1 MDAFVDSKELIDTWE
16 GQGSRRSPEL
26 TSVTKELFF
35 SFFVLSSR
43 NFQISLTHVLSGENT
58 ADGPSQRLSSLDSR
72 LAGEAWERVEKA
84 F

>member
-35 SFFVLSSR
+35 FFFCPLS
-43 NFQISLTHVLSGENT
+43 VLSGENT

>member
-1 MDAFVDSKELIDTWE
+1 M
-16 GQGSRRSPEL
+16 
-26 TSVTKELFF
+26 
-35 SFFVLSSR
+35 
-43 NFQISLTHVLSGENT
+43 THVLSGENT